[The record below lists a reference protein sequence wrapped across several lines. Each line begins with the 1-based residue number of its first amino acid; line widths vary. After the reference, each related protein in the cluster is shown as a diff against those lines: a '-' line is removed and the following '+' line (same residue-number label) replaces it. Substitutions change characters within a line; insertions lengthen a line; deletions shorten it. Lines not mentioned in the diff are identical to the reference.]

1 MSLYLLFDVGNTRLK
16 WAAVES
22 TQNTADRNKKLWAY
36 SGSISSKSFQSAELR
51 AELSDY
57 IAKTLPKPD
66 AIAFA
71 CVAGDEVIAHLQSLF
86 PQWSDISWHQ
96 LTGDSPY
103 HGMRTLY
110 QDPSKLGADRW
121 AALIGARA
129 LSNTNT
135 LIINAGTATTID
147 LLGGNG
153 VHYGGWIL
161 PGLSLMQESLQSNTA
176 RLPLVNRHAHLAA
189 NTTSTNSVPQTSLG
203 VSTDEA
209 IIGGCDAAQLGA
221 ILRAA
226 YLAKEMNHPVERI
239 WLDGGNAAV
248 LTNEIKQFPELARLP
263 VEPIEGLVLRGLWAW
278 LLQKI

>member
-1 MSLYLLFDVGNTRLK
+1 MSLYLVFDLGNTRLK

-22 TQNTADRNKKLWAY
+22 TQNIADRNKKLWAY
-36 SGSISSKSFQSAELR
+36 SGSISNKSFQSAELR

-66 AIAFA
+66 AIAFC
-71 CVAGDEVIAHLQSLF
+71 CVAGDAAIENLRSLF
-86 PQWSDISWHQ
+86 PQWQDLEWQQ
-96 LTGDSPY
+96 LTGNNSY
-103 HGMRTLY
+103 EGVRTLY

-135 LIINAGTATTID
+135 LVINAGTATTID

-161 PGLSLMQESLQSNTA
+161 PGLSLMQESLQQNTAQLPLAVRASNTEA
-176 RLPLVNRHAHLAA
+176 QA
-189 NTTSTNSVPQTSLG
+189 NFGTT
-203 VSTDEA
+203 TDEA
-209 IIGGCDAAQLGA
+209 ITGGCDAAQIGA
-221 ILRAA
+221 ILSAA
-226 YLAKEMNHPVERI
+226 YLAKAMNHPIERI
-239 WLDGGNAAV
+239 WLDGGNAKILA
-248 LTNEIKQFPELARLP
+248 NEIKRFPELAALP

-278 LLQKI
+278 LLQNL